1 MNNVLNNFRSFFLMT
16 KRHKISELLIVAHF
30 NNLKVISNTYCK
42 VTIKRSPVQDGI
54 ACWTTMVLDILS
66 GNHLKCT
73 SLKNKIIYIWKYF
86 PRYWPFMREIHRSQR
101 PVTRGCDVFFVLLLN
116 KWLSKNSRGWWFETP
131 LCPSWRHC
139 NDFFVRFK
147 LIRCSWVLL

>member
-1 MNNVLNNFRSFFLMT
+1 MNNVLKNFRSFFLMT

-54 ACWTTMVLDILS
+54 ACWTTIVLDILS

-86 PRYWPFMREIHRSQR
+86 PRYWPFVRGIHRSPVNSPHKGQR
-101 PVTRGCDVFFVLLLN
+101 RGALMFFFYLLLN
-116 KWLSKNSRGWWFETP
+116 KRLSKQSRGWWFETP
-131 LCPSWRHC
+131 SCPLWRHC
-139 NDFFVRFK
+139 IDFYRT
-147 LIRCSWVLL
+147 I